1 LGVFQDDFVIS
12 WAGGFRLKGRRQ
24 IRIKKEK
31 SYEKNYCSVSLLVR
45 HAAGFSN
52 R

>member
-1 LGVFQDDFVIS
+1 VVSFHDDIVLRAAFL
-12 WAGGFRLKGRRQ
+12 LKGGRQ
-24 IRIKKEK
+24 LRIKKEK
-31 SYEKNYCSVSLLVR
+31 PYEKNSYSVSLLVR

>member
-1 LGVFQDDFVIS
+1 MVLRAAFL
-12 WAGGFRLKGRRQ
+12 LKGGRQ
-24 IRIKKEK
+24 LRIKKEK
-31 SYEKNYCSVSLLVR
+31 PYEKNCCCSVSLLVR